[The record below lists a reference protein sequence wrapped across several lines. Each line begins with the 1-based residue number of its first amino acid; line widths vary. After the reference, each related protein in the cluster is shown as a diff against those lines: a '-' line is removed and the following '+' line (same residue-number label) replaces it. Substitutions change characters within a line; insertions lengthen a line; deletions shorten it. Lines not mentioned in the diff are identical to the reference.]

1 MERNVRGNKKRQGN
15 KGREKKW
22 SQKKGRIKI
31 KRDADWKGWGPVG
44 GRDEEG
50 ENEMS
55 TNIKKRRER
64 KKKQSRIK
72 ETKTNKMKSQ

>member
-31 KRDADWKGWGPVG
+31 KRDADWKGGGPVGG

-64 KKKQSRIK
+64 KKKNSHA
-72 ETKTNKMKSQ
+72 